1 MVREIIEAHTL
12 PEYRMTLDAADKV
25 TFYVRNPHL
34 TRLLTRSS
42 GQSWRRPV
50 AGGRHWTHR
59 AVLSNDGLLAPKS
72 CHLRGEQGAKLLKSS
87 HFSLARRLA
96 GDAGDRVGAY
106 RAWVSGAMSSA
117 KSSSICACC

>member
-1 MVREIIEAHTL
+1 LLQEKAGSKGSLREFRRMVREIIEAHTL

-59 AVLSNDGLLAPKS
+59 AVLSNA
-72 CHLRGEQGAKLLKSS
+72 A
-87 HFSLARRLA
+87 LARTRRRPTPA
-96 GDAGDRVGAY
+96 PPV
-106 RAWVSGAMSSA
+106 
-117 KSSSICACC
+117 

>member
-59 AVLSNDGLLAPKS
+59 AVLSNAALALTGGVP
-72 CHLRGEQGAKLLKSS
+72 HR
-87 HFSLARRLA
+87 HRRFRRLN
-96 GDAGDRVGAY
+96 
-106 RAWVSGAMSSA
+106 VSLTN
-117 KSSSICACC
+117 

>member
-1 MVREIIEAHTL
+1 LLQEKAGSKGSLREFRRMVREIIEAHTL

-59 AVLSNDGLLAPKS
+59 ALLSNAA
-72 CHLRGEQGAKLLKSS
+72 GATVPP
-87 HFSLARRLA
+87 AA
-96 GDAGDRVGAY
+96 V
-106 RAWVSGAMSSA
+106 
-117 KSSSICACC
+117 